1 MEIVMTKDYDAQLT
15 RWTISA
21 SLPGR
26 YGTLAAGGTIY
37 GDTKGRFEDGD
48 YVFTSPIQEFDIANM
63 IIVTK
68 NTRYKLV

>member
-1 MEIVMTKDYDAQLT
+1 MTKDYDAQLT